1 MAPTFSFLPLTT
13 VPSSSLSSSSQRGSH
28 PRARHRAGTQAVHC
42 IVNIQNDIQMHVSI
56 LGSGSTMQLYVQ
68 FNVHCMVNHT
78 SLLILGTRSR
88 HPSGSRSR
96 SPRSCSLH
104 IIAYKCVDLYTII
117 CKEHDF
123 DRNAISEPTHVPYLG
138 TRSSDGLRRLTADA
152 TPISTSL

>member
-1 MAPTFSFLPLTT
+1 MMRRYLFICST
-13 VPSSSLSSSSQRGSH
+13 
-28 PRARHRAGTQAVHC
+28 RARHRAGTQAVHC

-117 CKEHDF
+117 CKERDLG
-123 DRNAISEPTHVPYLG
+123 RNAISEPTHVHVVAHSLI
-138 TRSSDGLRRLTADA
+138 RRMQLRRDTARRA
-152 TPISTSL
+152 VHT